1 MSFEIVASLVLL
13 LITAWLVPLM
23 FKMDKMAWMLGPRDT
38 PLDASVHCQRAI
50 RAAENYKE
58 SLPAFLALALLAQ
71 MQNVDVSQWATYW
84 LIARVVFIPC
94 YVLGITY
101 VRTLVW
107 TVALACLVMMG
118 MAVV

>member
-1 MSFEIVASLVLL
+1 MSFEIVASLALL
-13 LITAWLVPLM
+13 LVTAWLVPLM
-23 FKMDKMAWMLGPRDT
+23 FKMDQMAWMLGPRDT
-38 PLDASVHCQRAI
+38 PLTISVPGQRAI

-84 LIARVVFIPC
+84 LIARVLYIPC
-94 YVLGITY
+94 YVMGITY

-107 TVALACLVMMG
+107 AAALACLVMMA